1 MSYSI
6 EVKDLQKTRDDF
18 ELGPFNLNIEPGLVT
33 ALVGSNGAGKS
44 TLLKT
49 IMNLVKPTS
58 GDIRIL
64 GSYVNHTESWKQDI
78 AYLPQNKLGHDPF
91 NGMQLKELVSSLY
104 PNWDEALFK
113 RIVKDLDVNLKKN
126 FKNLSPGGQQKLA
139 LALTIPRNAPI
150 IILDEPTS
158 HIDIV
163 SKTILLDLLAE
174 WMEDGERTLILATH
188 QVEDIRKL
196 ADMVA
201 IMKDGNLLA
210 YKDKEALIETYTQ
223 YWMVDPL
230 PTESLPGEV
239 RRKGSKTV
247 ITNDETELEDYLSQH
262 QLKWLNKETLNLE
275 NTISLML
282 TK

>member
-1 MSYSI
+1 MSYSVEI
-6 EVKDLQKTRDDF
+6 KDLHKSRDDF
-18 ELGPFNLNIEPGLVT
+18 ELGPFNLSIEPGLVT
-33 ALVGSNGAGKS
+33 TFVGSNGAGKS
-44 TLLKT
+44 TLIKS

-64 GSYVNHTESWKQDI
+64 GSYVQEKEDWKQNI

-91 NGMQLKELVSSLY
+91 NGFQLKELVSSLY
-104 PNWDEALFK
+104 PNWDEALFQ
-113 RIVKDLDVNLKKN
+113 RMVKELDVNLKKN
-126 FKNLSPGGQQKLA
+126 FKSLSPGGQQKLA
-139 LALTIPRNAPI
+139 LSLTIPRNTPI
-150 IILDEPTS
+150 MMLDEPTS

-201 IMKDGNLLA
+201 IMKDGELLA
-210 YKDKEALIETYTQ
+210 HKDKESLTETYTQ
-223 YWMVDPL
+223 YWLVDPL
-230 PTESLPGEV
+230 PSEKLPGEV

-247 ITNDETELEDYLSQH
+247 ITTNEADLENYLSRH
-262 QLKWLNKETLNLE
+262 QLRWLNKEHLSLE
-275 NTISLML
+275 DTISLML
-282 TK
+282 TI